1 MAVICDNTIARV
13 DDGDDP
19 LAVAYNLPVEYHC
32 IMMQLGLTSI
42 MAERS
47 QAFIESGL
55 VIGRVCGEDRNG
67 YVVKTAT
74 HELPADLSGKLR
86 FTAESRAELPS
97 VGDWVAVQVL
107 DEGSLAIIHAV
118 VPRFSAIVRRAAGV
132 ATEKQIIAANVDLV
146 FIIQGLDLNFNP
158 RRLER
163 YLIVCRESNITPVVL
178 LSKADLLDHADRE
191 IFIAEAQRVAGGADV
206 LAYSAKSGE
215 GLENIRHYL
224 REGVTV
230 CIIGSSGVGKSTL
243 INTLTGKELR
253 EIAEVREAD
262 SRGRHT
268 TTRRQM
274 IFMSGGA
281 ILIDTPGMRELGLW
295 HATESLGSTF
305 PEISAFAE
313 RCKFSDCTHLHEPHC
328 AVRKA
333 VEEGHIEPDRLESYL
348 KLREEAEFTE
358 QRATVAGRLERKR
371 KEKILGRAVK
381 QALRQ
386 KGRK

>member
-1 MAVICDNTIARV
+1 MKEIGFTQRI
-13 DDGDDP
+13 
-19 LAVAYNLPVEYHC
+19 
-32 IMMQLGLTSI
+32 
-42 MAERS
+42 AERS
-47 QAFIESGL
+47 KEFSERGFS
-55 VIGRVCGEDRNG
+55 IGRVIGEDRNG

-74 HELPADLSGKLR
+74 RELPADLSGKLR
-86 FTAESRAELPS
+86 FSAEDRSELPA
-97 VGDWVAVQVL
+97 VGDWVALHGV
-107 DEGSLAIIHAV
+107 DEGSQGIIHAV
-118 VPRFSAIVRRAAGV
+118 VPRFSAIVRRAAGI
-132 ATEKQIIAANVDLV
+132 ATDKQIVAANVDVV
-146 FIIQGLDLNFNP
+146 FIIQGLDFNFNP

-163 YLIVCRESNITPVVL
+163 YLIVCRESNVNPVVL
-178 LSKADLLDHADRE
+178 LSKSDLLDDEDRE
-191 IFIAEAQRVAGGADV
+191 IFVEEAKRVSAGAEV
-206 LAYSAKSGE
+206 LSYSAKSGA
-215 GLENIRHYL
+215 GLDEIRRYL
-224 REGVTV
+224 REGITV

-243 INTLTGKELR
+243 INSLAGRKLQ

-274 IFMSGGA
+274 IFLPEGG

-295 HATESLGSTF
+295 QAAESLDSTF

-313 RCKFSDCTHLHEPHC
+313 RCKFSDCTHMHEPRC
-328 AVRKA
+328 AVRAA

-348 KLREEAEFTE
+348 KLREEAEITE

-386 KGRK
+386 KGKK